1 MRNPIAC
8 VSCRNAKQKC
18 IHRDK
23 PPCDRCQA
31 AGRADQCRFPP
42 PGTSAIH
49 RQSKRRRQTSDFS
62 QQAVHENG
70 SPARD
75 QQRSYSNDGSHAVR
89 ALFPQGLDTALADV
103 DGFQLMT
110 DEIKNSYLRCSY
122 KWCFHHTPT
131 FLARVNDK
139 TLDPWVVWAILALA
153 VR

>member
-23 PPCDRCQA
+23 PPCDRCHA
-31 AGRADQCRFPP
+31 SGRADQCRFPP

-62 QQAVHENG
+62 NQVQQENG
-70 SPARD
+70 SPLRD
-75 QQRSYSNDGSHAVR
+75 QRPHSNDGSHAVR
-89 ALFPQGLDTALADV
+89 ALFPAGLDTSLADV

-122 KWCFHHTPT
+122 KWSFHHTPT
-131 FLARVNDK
+131 FLSRVNDK
-139 TLDPWVVWAILALA
+139 TLDSWVVWAILALA

>member
-1 MRNPIAC
+1 MRNPVAC

-31 AGRADQCRFPP
+31 AGRPDSCRFPP
-42 PGTSAIH
+42 PGTSSIH

-62 QQAVHENG
+62 KSNTENG
-70 SPARD
+70 TPHQDDHRPSCSSD
-75 QQRSYSNDGSHAVR
+75 
-89 ALFPQGLDTALADV
+89 ALFPAGLDTLLADV

-131 FLARVNDK
+131 FLARVNEK